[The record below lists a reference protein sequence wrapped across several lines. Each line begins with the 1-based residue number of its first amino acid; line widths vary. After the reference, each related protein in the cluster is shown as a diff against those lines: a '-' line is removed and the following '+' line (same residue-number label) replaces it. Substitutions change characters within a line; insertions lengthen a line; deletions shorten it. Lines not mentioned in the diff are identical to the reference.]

1 MAFVVI
7 FFQVEASSGSGGHAI
22 SKAASAENL
31 NTKSDESSM
40 GDSNEKEMT
49 LGDALSQAKDASPT
63 SLEELQNLAGGAD
76 IKVNQ
81 LYSYILNPSMSLL

>member
-1 MAFVVI
+1 MAFVVNFFSI
-7 FFQVEASSGSGGHAI
+7 AYQNFQVEASSASSGHTI

-76 IKVNQ
+76 IKVN
-81 LYSYILNPSMSLL
+81 

>member
-1 MAFVVI
+1 
-7 FFQVEASSGSGGHAI
+7 
-22 SKAASAENL
+22 
-31 NTKSDESSM
+31 M